1 LLVDGVKRGLI
12 LLLANKS
19 LLTVLIRYRQFLLF
33 LDVEKLKLSS
43 VLTHNLSHEVVTFL
57 LLFLGFFLA
66 FIQFILSFLPGFED
80 DSCFSLFIFFQGQRA
95 LAVELFC
102 LSQFLLFLRVD
113 SL

>member
-1 LLVDGVKRGLI
+1 MNHS
-12 LLLANKS
+12 LLLLIVAYA
-19 LLTVLIRYRQFLLF
+19 LLA
-33 LDVEKLKLSS
+33 
-43 VLTHNLSHEVVTFL
+43 FL

-66 FIQFILSFLPGFED
+66 FIQFILSFLSGFED
-80 DSCFSLFIFFQGQRA
+80 DSGFSLFIFFQGQRA